1 MRCYLCGHRSKVSM
15 RTMSTTCPGC
25 NRAIKVEDIVVKSYI
40 PVIDLQ
46 TCGMIRI
53 AKRGRVAAKRIQGGA
68 GIICDGA
75 MEGTIETD
83 GDVRLGPKA
92 SWKGKSL
99 RSRSLSVAEGA
110 KLMGVVTISR
120 RPADEEPVPTPARK
134 TPRAAKL
141 LAALKIKKADV
152 TVELKPAAHKI
163 TARAVATKKTTA
175 RAKVTKK
182 KKTAK
187 KTTTKTSAKMTT
199 KNKKT
204 TKKKTSRKKKR

>member
-1 MRCYLCGHRSKVSM
+1 
-15 RTMSTTCPGC
+15 MSTTCPGC
-25 NRAIKVEDIVVKSYI
+25 NRAIKVEDIVVKTYI

-99 RSRSLSVAEGA
+99 SSRSLSVAEGA

-120 RPADEEPVPTPARK
+120 RPADEEPLPPPASK

-141 LAALKIKKADV
+141 LAALTRKKATV
-152 TVELKPAAHKI
+152 AVELKPTAHK
-163 TARAVATKKTTA
+163 TAAKKAAPTKKAAA

-182 KKTAK
+182 KKSAK
-187 KTTTKTSAKMTT
+187 KTST
-199 KNKKT
+199 KKT
-204 TKKKTSRKKKR
+204 TPKTATRAAKKTPPKKKTTARKATARKTTRKKKR

>member
-1 MRCYLCGHRSKVSM
+1 M

-53 AKRGRVAAKRIQGGA
+53 AKHGRVAARRIQGGA
-68 GIICDGA
+68 GIICEGT

-99 RSRSLSVAEGA
+99 SSRSLSVADGA
-110 KLMGVVTISR
+110 KLMGVITIIR
-120 RPADEEPVPTPARK
+120 RPADEEPVPPPARS
-134 TPRAAKL
+134 P
-141 LAALKIKKADV
+141 
-152 TVELKPAAHKI
+152 PAGR
-163 TARAVATKKTTA
+163 TG
-175 RAKVTKK
+175 
-182 KKTAK
+182 
-187 KTTTKTSAKMTT
+187 
-199 KNKKT
+199 
-204 TKKKTSRKKKR
+204 